1 MSPSAG
7 AFPPATPPRRRSSRS
22 RPQRTFRSAR
32 HFHALGSS
40 PPSSWLMGMY
50 PSRCSGY
57 LGIRQR
63 IIARIYF
70 SCLFLNSRYT
80 SSCACI
86 VRYSDRPS
94 FPLLNGKG
102 GKSLPGLSRPFATLD
117 RSLFAGRPS
126 GPAFDELSQAGLE
139 IPDCSADFH
148 EPRPLSRK
156 PRLGEPRQGD
166 IKIVAASRGCSRG
179 SIGLAFIEAFMP
191 FILLLPVTGL
201 AKPYASS
208 SAMMAPCPSLRTS
221 PKMLR

>member
-1 MSPSAG
+1 M
-7 AFPPATPPRRRSSRS
+7 
-22 RPQRTFRSAR
+22 
-32 HFHALGSS
+32 
-40 PPSSWLMGMY
+40 
-50 PSRCSGY
+50 
-57 LGIRQR
+57 
-63 IIARIYF
+63 
-70 SCLFLNSRYT
+70 LFLISRYT

-102 GKSLPGLSRPFATLD
+102 GKSLPDSRALLR
-117 RSLFAGRPS
+117 RSIGHSSLVDPRV
-126 GPAFDELSQAGLE
+126 
-139 IPDCSADFH
+139 
-148 EPRPLSRK
+148 RPLMNSRK
-156 PRLGEPRQGD
+156 LDSRYRTARPIFTNRGPSPESRDLASQDKETLR
-166 IKIVAASRGCSRG
+166 IVAASRGCSRG